1 MAGTDPRIKSA
12 DGHDVR
18 DWRRPMIIGQGRCYY
33 PQSCGQLN
41 QNYTGFN
48 TVYRAALLRPPTI
61 CWLVTDNTFGC
72 S

>member
-1 MAGTDPRIKSA
+1 
-12 DGHDVR
+12 
-18 DWRRPMIIGQGRCYY
+18 MIIGQGRCYY